1 MRIHLDQASR
11 WLATV
16 ADEHWFLQLLTSD
29 AHDALAVERF
39 LVQAAEQ
46 LDAQQLRVYA
56 AQVGSRQRLGVIYG
70 DYPSRAEA
78 EAAIRE
84 LPPNLGALGAY
95 PRQVRRLR

>member
-1 MRIHLDQASR
+1 MRIHLDQAAR

-16 ADEHWFLQLLTSD
+16 ADEHWFLHLLTSD
-29 AHDALAVERF
+29 ADDALAVERF